1 MEDDDIDPWPTLEEQ
16 AEYTE
21 DMRRRADNPQPP
33 PTPEEVE
40 AMVEEW
46 LKYHEA
52 RVRVVDEYH
61 AAVRSRTGTAP
72 PF

>member
-1 MEDDDIDPWPTLEEQ
+1 MEDDDIDPWPTQ
-16 AEYTE
+16 AEIDDYRR
-21 DMRRRADNPQPP
+21 DMAARPEEK
-33 PTPEEVE
+33 PTPQEVE

-52 RVRVVDEYH
+52 RVRVIDEYH